1 MNILAFGL
9 GFSSCSIV
17 VALYLL
23 YQLVELLKEVVEI
36 IREELKDD

>member
-1 MNILAFGL
+1 MSALAFGL

-17 VALYLL
+17 VLLYLL
-23 YQLVELLKEVVEI
+23 YQLVELLKEIVEI

>member
-1 MNILAFGL
+1 MSALAFAM

-17 VALYLL
+17 VSLYLL
-23 YQLVELLKEVVEI
+23 YQLVELLKEIVEI